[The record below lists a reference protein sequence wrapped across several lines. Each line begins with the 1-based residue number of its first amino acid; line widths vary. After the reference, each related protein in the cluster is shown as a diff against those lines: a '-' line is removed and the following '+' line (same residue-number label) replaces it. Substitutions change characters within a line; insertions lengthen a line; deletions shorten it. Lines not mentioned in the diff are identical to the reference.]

1 MITKLTIVCLC
12 MTAST
17 MVGLW
22 NTKRKKS
29 KVLYFDSCVKLT
41 EKLIADISFRHENLF
56 AILNEYAQTDKTE
69 LGRQIAKFGAAPY
82 DRFEPDGKLLKA
94 EEKRLVSDFFTSLGS
109 SDAETQLYELE
120 NYNKR
125 FYERYSEENEKFK
138 RTGNV
143 GLKLSVLLGLAIG
156 ILIL

>member
-12 MTAST
+12 MTASA

-56 AILNEYAQTDKTE
+56 AILSEYSGSAQSE
-69 LGRQIAKFGAAPY
+69 LSKQIAKFCAAPY
-82 DRFEPDGKLLKA
+82 EKFEPEGKFLKA

-125 FYERYSEENEKFK
+125 FYELYSDENEKFK